1 MQDLQYLRPASLDEA
16 ARLAATDPDAR
27 LLAGGQTTL
36 PSMRLGLLAPSKL
49 IDLGA
54 IAELRSIRVEGG
66 HVVIGAMTRHAE
78 VARSPEVRARI
89 PALARLADGIGDRQ
103 VRNLGTIGG
112 SIANSDPAADYPAA
126 VLALGATVVTNS
138 RSIGADS
145 FFTGLFGTALESGEI
160 ITAAKFAA
168 PDQSAYVKFRQPA
181 SHFALVGVFV
191 ARFGK
196 DVRVAVTGAG
206 ASVFRV
212 AALEQALANRFAP
225 ESCDGV
231 TVAADDLNS
240 DIHASAA
247 YRAHLIPVLA
257 RRAVQQAI
265 G

>member
-1 MQDLQYLRPASLDEA
+1 MQDLQYLRPASLKEA
-16 ARLAATDPDAR
+16 ARLVAADPDAR

-49 IDLGA
+49 VDLGA
-54 IAELRSIRVEGG
+54 LAELRSLRVDGKQ
-66 HVVIGAMTRHAE
+66 VVIGAMTRHAE
-78 VARSPEVRARI
+78 VARSAEVRAKI
-89 PALARLADGIGDRQ
+89 PALARLAEGIGDRQ

-112 SIANSDPAADYPAA
+112 SVANSDPAADYPAA
-126 VLALGATVVTNS
+126 VLGLGATVITDS
-138 RSIGADS
+138 RRIDADA
-145 FFTGLFGTALESGEI
+145 FFTGLFSTALQAGEI
-160 ITAAKFAA
+160 ITAVSFPVA
-168 PDQSAYVKFRQPA
+168 DQSAYVKFRQPA

-212 AALEQALANRFAP
+212 ATLEQALARRFAP

-231 TVAADDLNS
+231 TVPADDLNT

-247 YRAHLIPVLA
+247 YRAHLVPLLA
-257 RRAVQQAI
+257 RRAVRQAI

>member
-1 MQDLQYLRPASLDEA
+1 MQDLEYLKPANLNEA
-16 ARLAATDPDAR
+16 ATLAAADPDAR
-27 LLAGGQTTL
+27 LFAGGQTTL

-49 IDLGA
+49 IDLGG
-54 IAELRSIRVEGG
+54 IAELRAIRVDAKQ
-66 HVVIGAMTRHAE
+66 VVIGAMTRHAE
-78 VARSPEVRARI
+78 VARNGDVRTKI
-89 PALARLADGIGDRQ
+89 PALARLAEGIGDRQ

-112 SIANSDPAADYPAA
+112 SVANSDPAADYPAA
-126 VLALGATVVTNS
+126 VLGLGATVITN
-138 RSIGADS
+138 RRKIDADA
-145 FFTGLFGTALESGEI
+145 FFTGLFGTALETGEI
-160 ITAAKFAA
+160 ITAVSFPVPA
-168 PDQSAYVKFRQPA
+168 QSAYVKFKQPA

-191 ARFGK
+191 ASFGK

-212 AALEQALANRFAP
+212 SALEHALARRFAP

-231 TVAADDLNS
+231 TVPMDGLNT

-247 YRAHLIPVLA
+247 YRAHLILILA